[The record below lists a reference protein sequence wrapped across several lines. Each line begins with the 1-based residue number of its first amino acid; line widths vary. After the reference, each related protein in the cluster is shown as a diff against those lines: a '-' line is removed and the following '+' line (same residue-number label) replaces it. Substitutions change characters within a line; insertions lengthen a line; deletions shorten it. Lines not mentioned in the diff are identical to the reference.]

1 MLSGGHIIGYTI
13 CIYYLLYI
21 SIVKVK
27 ELLNQRTKIITV
39 PIPRI
44 TVTEWDRAYTEFLTE
59 EASKSYGLLKGSLSC
74 FFVFF
79 LLMKWHCESSWGPFF
94 IHPV

>member
-44 TVTEWDRAYTEFLTE
+44 TVTEWIEHI
-59 EASKSYGLLKGSLSC
+59 LS
-74 FFVFF
+74 F
-79 LLMKWHCESSWGPFF
+79 
-94 IHPV
+94 